1 MPLIKSIAGV
11 RGTIGGPVG
20 AGLTPIDVV
29 ALTTAFGRQL
39 LQQTTLKRVVIGR
52 DARPSGTVIS
62 QLVSATLQS
71 LGMDVIDLGLA
82 ATPTVAIAVPQ
93 EQASGG
99 IVITASHN
107 AAAWNALK
115 LLNRAGEYIDAT
127 TAATVFSL
135 AAQHD
140 HSFVATQDLGR
151 YLPSDGY
158 IDEHIKQILALPL
171 VDPAAITQRKFKV
184 AIDAVNSVGGLAIP
198 KLLRALGVAYI
209 TALHCQ
215 PTGLFPHDPEP
226 LPEHLTELANTIKQ
240 GDYDVGIA
248 VDPDVDRL
256 AIIDEQGQAWG
267 EDYTLVA
274 AADYVLSQ
282 TPGNTVANLSSSSA
296 LKVLTERYG
305 GSHAVSAV
313 GEMHVVARMKATQA
327 VIGGEG
333 NGGVIY
339 PALHYGRDALVG
351 IALVLTHLARSGQS
365 ASTLRA
371 SYPNYVMAKTNIKL
385 SPAIDVAAVLD
396 KLKSQYS
403 SYPIDTVDGVKVTL
417 PQGWFLLRQSN
428 TEPVIRIYA
437 EGVTQAS
444 ATSIVAQVMQHM
456 QVCIPVAVP

>member
-20 AGLTPIDVV
+20 AGLTPMDVV

-39 LQQTTLKRVVIGR
+39 LQQTTPKRVVIGR

-82 ATPTVAIAVPQ
+82 TTPTVAIAVPQ

-140 HSFVATQDLGR
+140 CIFVETQDLGR

-171 VDPAAITQRKFKV
+171 VDPAAITQRKFRV

-198 KLLRALGVAYI
+198 KLLRALGVAYV

-256 AIIDEQGQAWG
+256 AIIDEKGQAWG

-296 LKVLTERYG
+296 LKVLTEQYG
-305 GSHAVSAV
+305 GSYAVSAV

-365 ASTLRA
+365 ASMLRA
-371 SYPNYVMAKTNIKL
+371 SYPNYVIAKTKIKL
-385 SPAIDVAAVLD
+385 SPAIDVATVLD

-403 SYPIDTVDGVKVTL
+403 PYPIDTVDGVKVTL

-444 ATSIVAQVMQHM
+444 ATRIVAQVMQDM
-456 QVCIPVAVP
+456 QVCISVAVP